1 MWKNYEKHGL
11 FVLATSIRCI
21 FFGYQPFVFRGGL
34 PVRKDPRMCWNNI
47 CQFDILNVDLQDLE
61 AHFLGS
67 SWFTSILPGIGR
79 AWQGMA
85 GHGRATPILILVN
98 HQLLQR
104 AQVL

>member
-47 CQFDILNVDLQDLE
+47 RQFDILNVDLQDLE

-67 SWFTSILPGIGR
+67 SWFTSILPGIGT
-79 AWQGMA
+79 AWQGYSNPDISKPSASPKGTGFMM
-85 GHGRATPILILVN
+85 
-98 HQLLQR
+98 
-104 AQVL
+104 